1 MNFLES
7 AVIGNYGHSFIG
19 KSILKKR
26 RRISMLLEDL
36 NFPIEELQESV
47 KRYVDAKM
55 KAESYYKRLHEEAEK
70 MFPYFVKY
78 ARAEQQQKQ
87 TSLPSIIDNFYFEV
101 LGLSCNAQDKSV
113 RVSLTRR
120 FKKLLKKHV
129 VDDPKYQAKL
139 DGFLTQDTFRQDVG
153 SHP

>member
-1 MNFLES
+1 
-7 AVIGNYGHSFIG
+7 
-19 KSILKKR
+19 
-26 RRISMLLEDL
+26 MLLEDQEFPTREL
-36 NFPIEELQESV
+36 NESI
-47 KRYVDAKM
+47 KRYSDATVKVG
-55 KAESYYKRLHEEAEK
+55 SYHKRLFDEAEK

-78 ARAEQQQKQ
+78 AKAEQQQQ
-87 TSLPSIIDNFYFEV
+87 TSLSSIMDNFYFEV
-101 LGLSCNAQDKSV
+101 LGLSCNAQDKPV

-120 FKKLLKKHV
+120 FKKLLKKHS

>member
-1 MNFLES
+1 
-7 AVIGNYGHSFIG
+7 
-19 KSILKKR
+19 
-26 RRISMLLEDL
+26 MLLEDHD
-36 NFPIEELQESV
+36 FPIKELHESV
-47 KRYVDAKM
+47 KRYTDAKM
-55 KAESYYKRLHEEAEK
+55 KTESYHKRLYEEADN

-78 ARAEQQQKQ
+78 AKAEQQEKQ
-87 TSLPSIIDNFYFEV
+87 TNLPSIIDNFYSEV
-101 LGLSCNAQDKSV
+101 LGLSCDSQDKTV
-113 RVSLTRR
+113 RASLTRR